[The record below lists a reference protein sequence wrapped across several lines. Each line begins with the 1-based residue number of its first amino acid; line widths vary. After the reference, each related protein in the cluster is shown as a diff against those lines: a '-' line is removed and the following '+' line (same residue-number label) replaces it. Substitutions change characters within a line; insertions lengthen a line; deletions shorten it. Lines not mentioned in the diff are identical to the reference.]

1 MVARALP
8 GERVRARIT
17 NSNRRYAL
25 AVKLETL
32 RPSPDAVCCSAW
44 IPALIKLK
52 LKMCKSPLPL
62 HAHNCWQL
70 RRRCFATTLPL
81 LAANIPSDSMLQGAS
96 CARVS

>member
-25 AVKLETL
+25 AEKLETL

-44 IPALIKLK
+44 IPALNKLK
-52 LKMCKSPLPL
+52 LEMRKSPYPCMPTTAGSWGTDMLPPRHSCEL
-62 HAHNCWQL
+62 LTYLTPFRQHA
-70 RRRCFATTLPL
+70 A
-81 LAANIPSDSMLQGAS
+81 G
-96 CARVS
+96 